1 MEEFIPTRKKS
12 ATKFVIT
19 GLLEYLKNTS
29 VEFLKWLK
37 RSFKNIL
44 CNCRI
49 NGHCQW
55 KDSEEKLHK
64 KRIKRKEFFSELP
77 TSPKKFVC
85 RGLYNHLK
93 SAVSRCFGFFTYFAD
108 IYTDIKFAEF
118 LFDNCQY
125 GYGYYSIGN
134 IHILQQHTDLVV
146 QKRNILVDAQSCIN
160 ADIVGW

>member
-37 RSFKNIL
+37 RSFNNIL

-55 KDSEEKLHK
+55 KDSDEKLHK

-125 GYGYYSIGN
+125 GYGYYSIGT
-134 IHILQQHTDLVV
+134 IHILHQHT
-146 QKRNILVDAQSCIN
+146 NW
-160 ADIVGW
+160 VGTEKDHFC